1 MSAMS
6 STSESKG
13 YKLDLYFEEKNLIL
27 LSLAG
32 HPKQE
37 ITEGGVPMLRSSCR
51 LVSHMPVE
59 PQNSKDPLSLHLL
72 PLEVWIP

>member
-13 YKLDLYFEEKNLIL
+13 YKLDLYFEKNLTFL
-27 LSLAG
+27 FLAG

-37 ITEGGVPMLRSSCR
+37 ITEGGVPMLRSSCP

-72 PLEVWIP
+72 PLEVRIL